1 MSDSVISSDEIS
13 ALEKQLQSLSTRRD
27 KLVQTKAKLEV
38 HVDSKKAELAQH
50 LKEIRALGS
59 DPETIDQDISKLK
72 SVVEKKISVLNE
84 DFDTSE
90 RLFENALKH
99 IG

>member
-1 MSDSVISSDEIS
+1 MSDPAISSEDIQNY
-13 ALEKQLQSLSTRRD
+13 EKQFQNLTSRRE
-27 KLVQTKAKLEV
+27 KLVQAKAKLEV
-38 HVDSKKAELAQH
+38 HVDSKKSQLAQH

-59 DPETIDQDISKLK
+59 DPETIDQDIVRLK

-90 RLFENALKH
+90 RLFENAMKH